1 MPLALRALG
10 LSLLALLSA
19 CDLGPPDRYEEFTLD
34 GAGLRSLKVSAGMG
48 DITIEGDPDAVDVIV
63 VAGIHGDGTEP
74 RHSRVGDALEL
85 SQACDG
91 WGTCAID
98 WKVVV
103 PAATVAMLTTGSGDI
118 VVVGLAADVHA
129 RTGSGDITLADLEAD
144 SVDVETGSGD
154 VRGDGLRCA
163 ALRGETGSGELTLE
177 LTARPRSV
185 DLETGSGD
193 ATLSLPGG
201 AYRLDLATGS
211 GDIDLAGVR
220 DEDDSDAT
228 LRVHTGSGDITVGG

>member
-1 MPLALRALG
+1 MPLALRVLG
-10 LSLLALLSA
+10 LSVLALLSA

-34 GAGLRSLKVSAGMG
+34 GVGLRTVKVVAGMG
-48 DITIEGDPDAVDVIV
+48 DITIEGDPDAVEVTV

-74 RHSRVGDALEL
+74 RHSRVGDVLEL

-98 WKVVV
+98 WKVVL
-103 PAATVAMLTTGSGDI
+103 PAATVALLETGSGDI
-118 VVVGLAADVHA
+118 TVVGLAGDVHA
-129 RTGSGDITLADLEAD
+129 RTGSGDITLADIDAR

-154 VRGDGLRCA
+154 VHGEGLRCA
-163 ALRGETGSGELTLE
+163 ELRGETGSGELALE
-177 LTARPRSV
+177 LLARPRSV

-193 ATLSLPGG
+193 ATLTLPGG
-201 AYRLDLATGS
+201 DYRLDLATGS

-220 DEDDSDAT
+220 DDAGSDAT
-228 LRVHTGSGDITVGG
+228 LRVHTGSGDIVVAG